1 MYHMPIS
8 DELAIKLNADRILNF
23 LSETLSVPNEV
34 RDLLRKAPPLQDI
47 NMLTSLL
54 LATADEYA
62 QDSYSR
68 IASCGSQVE
77 LMEVIEEWLYEHT
90 SLRASSGGIG
100 YLVKR
105 VPTNAIVWDAIVRA
119 AKTGPSFP
127 AADPHKVIDELTL
140 ALPDNQALSNLK
152 VVAKHNPSLIFAQN
166 ILADTSSLTRVGYR
180 VRFYEGVIP
189 YTYPVSD
196 VLHIF
201 PRHRG
206 FGYEEYIALV
216 DAHRQKQVMS

>member
-23 LSETLSVPNEV
+23 LSETLSVPDEV

-68 IASCGSQVE
+68 VASCGSQVE

-100 YLVKR
+100 YLAKR

-119 AKTGPSFP
+119 AKTGPSFS
-127 AADPHKVIDELTL
+127 AANPHDVLDELTL

-152 VVAKHNPSLIFAQN
+152 VVAKHTHSEIFAQN
-166 ILADTSSLTRVGYR
+166 ILADASSLTRVGYR
-180 VRFYEGVIP
+180 VRVYDGVIP
-189 YTYPVSD
+189 YTSPVSD

-201 PRHRG
+201 PHHRG
-206 FGYEEYIALV
+206 FGYEEYFDLMRIG
-216 DAHRQKQVMS
+216 RNK

>member
-77 LMEVIEEWLYEHT
+77 LMEVIEE
-90 SLRASSGGIG
+90 
-100 YLVKR
+100 
-105 VPTNAIVWDAIVRA
+105 
-119 AKTGPSFP
+119 
-127 AADPHKVIDELTL
+127 
-140 ALPDNQALSNLK
+140 
-152 VVAKHNPSLIFAQN
+152 
-166 ILADTSSLTRVGYR
+166 
-180 VRFYEGVIP
+180 
-189 YTYPVSD
+189 
-196 VLHIF
+196 
-201 PRHRG
+201 
-206 FGYEEYIALV
+206 
-216 DAHRQKQVMS
+216 